1 MLKSD
6 LVAGLPSRI
15 LDPGVFT
22 AWVNLF
28 LQKDDSAGQP
38 VGGHVDSSQATL
50 FQETYLV
57 GQRRN
62 MGEFK
67 GIGSSLHA
75 PEIQGVGLQKEGSW
89 VRGSHSRTTSRA
101 IPEEKSS
108 SEGLGSRHEGGF
120 GDHASDNLAVS
131 SARLRFQEKIVLQ

>member
-6 LVAGLPSRI
+6 LVTGLPSRI

-22 AWVNLF
+22 ARVNLF

-38 VGGHVDSSQATL
+38 VGDHVDSSQATL

-57 GQRRN
+57 GQSRN

-67 GIGSSLHA
+67 GIGSSLHD
-75 PEIQGVGLQKEGSW
+75 P
-89 VRGSHSRTTSRA
+89 
-101 IPEEKSS
+101 
-108 SEGLGSRHEGGF
+108 
-120 GDHASDNLAVS
+120 
-131 SARLRFQEKIVLQ
+131 